1 MNESEKKSKKAENEL
16 SENELNNVSGGT
28 EITDSEC
35 IKINH
40 NNFDTSIKFNNID
53 FNTNIKFNNF
63 DFNTSIKLNT
73 PDTSIK
79 HDNNLNKNILQ
90 NNNFDIKILKNN

>member
-1 MNESEKKSKKAENEL
+1 MKKSKELISKAVEASDKEL
-16 SENELNNVSGGT
+16 KNVSGGT

-53 FNTNIKFNNF
+53 FNTNINNS
-63 DFNTSIKLNT
+63 DFNTSINLNN
-73 PDTSIK
+73 PDMSIK
-79 HDNNLNKNILQ
+79 HNNLNKNILQ
-90 NNNFDIKILKNN
+90 NNNLDIKILKNN

>member
-1 MNESEKKSKKAENEL
+1 MKKNKELISKAVEASDKEL
-16 SENELNNVSGGT
+16 KNVSGGT

-53 FNTNIKFNNF
+53 LNTNIN
-63 DFNTSIKLNT
+63 LNT

-79 HDNNLNKNILQ
+79 HNNLNKNILQ
-90 NNNFDIKILKNN
+90 NNNLDIKILKNN